1 MPQAQGCPP
10 RRKSRVLVVDD
21 QEASAETLT
30 LLLEM
35 EGFEVRVAGE
45 GRQAL
50 QMAVEFQPEAVVLDI
65 GLPGMSGLEVAG
77 HLRADPVCGEALL
90 IALTGYGET
99 ECRAR
104 SAQAGFDVHLVKPA
118 DLERLLGLLAD
129 PRASRR
135 ALTR

>member
-77 HLRADPVCGEALL
+77 HLRADPVCGEA
-90 IALTGYGET
+90 
-99 ECRAR
+99 C
-104 SAQAGFDVHLVKPA
+104 
-118 DLERLLGLLAD
+118 
-129 PRASRR
+129 
-135 ALTR
+135 